1 MTVASALRIALAG
14 LVAMGVGMGIGR
26 FAFTPLLPVMRDDA
40 GLSLTAGG
48 YLAFA
53 NYLGY
58 FTGSVMATRLRL
70 RTDIAVLGSLLL
82 IGAVTMAMA
91 MVTAYPLWF
100 VLRLVAGIANAWI
113 AVYAVA
119 WCLERLAPLQRP
131 ALNSLIFAGVGAGTM
146 VIGALCAVLILWPV
160 GSRPQWVILGLCAWL
175 MTATVWTT
183 FRSARG
189 TELPR
194 PAAGG
199 GVPLNRH
206 TLLLIVCFS
215 IAGFGY
221 IIPATFLPAMARDI
235 LDDPALFVWAWPV
248 FGAAAMLSTLT
259 GGALLRR
266 FSARQLWIVC
276 QFTMAAGV
284 VVPALWSGLA
294 VILFAALCVGG
305 TFMVITMLSLQ
316 EARAAAGEQVVPLIA
331 AMTGAFAAGQ
341 MLGPLAAS
349 LMLEAGWGFSG
360 GLFLAAGMLSVSGLM
375 LWRWLPRRRGE
386 GA

>member
-1 MTVASALRIALAG
+1 MTPGAALRIALAG

-26 FAFTPLLPVMRDDA
+26 FAFTPLLPVMREDA
-40 GLSLTAGG
+40 GLELAAGG

-58 FTGSVMATRLRL
+58 FTGSVIATRLRL
-70 RTDIAVLGSLLL
+70 RTDIAVLGSLIV

-91 MVTAYPLWF
+91 AVSAYPLWF
-100 VLRLVAGIANAWI
+100 LLRLIAGIANAWI

-146 VIGALCAVLILWPV
+146 VIGALCALLILWPV

-175 MTATVWTT
+175 MTATVWST
-183 FRSARG
+183 FRSAHRG
-189 TELPR
+189 ELR
-194 PAAGG
+194 HSAATG

-206 TLLLIVCFS
+206 TLLLIACFS

-235 LDDPALFVWAWPV
+235 LNDPSLFVWAWPV
-248 FGAAAMLSTLT
+248 FGVAAMLSTLA
-259 GGALLRR
+259 GGRLLRR
-266 FSARQLWIVC
+266 YSARQLWIVC

-284 VVPALWSGLA
+284 IVPALWNGLT
-294 VILFAALCVGG
+294 VILLAALCVGG
-305 TFMVITMLSLQ
+305 TFMVVTMLSLQ
-316 EARAAAGEQVVPLIA
+316 EARAVAGEQVVPLIA

-349 LMLEAGWGFSG
+349 LMLEAGWGFAG
-360 GLFLAAGMLSVSGLM
+360 GLFLAAGLLSVSGVM
-375 LWRWLPRRRGE
+375 LWRWLPQRQRG